1 MPVGFR
7 VGLFESVFRVG
18 HSGRSPL
25 LLLLLQVA
33 NIGSI
38 DESGQARPDPLRYSV
53 KWAGQG
59 RAINNHIHNAGLAG

>member
-1 MPVGFR
+1 
-7 VGLFESVFRVG
+7 
-18 HSGRSPL
+18 L

-53 KWAGQG
+53 KQSITPSATPGWQADIP
-59 RAINNHIHNAGLAG
+59 ADNAVLYV